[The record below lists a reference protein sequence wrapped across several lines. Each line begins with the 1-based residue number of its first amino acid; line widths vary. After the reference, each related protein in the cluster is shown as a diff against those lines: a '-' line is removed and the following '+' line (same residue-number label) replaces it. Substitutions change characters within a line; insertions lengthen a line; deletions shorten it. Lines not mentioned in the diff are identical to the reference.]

1 MLRRW
6 QGEGSSPSELI
17 KLRKKLSK
25 LDRKLTRLKFKLAE
39 VPRGMTL
46 WFNIQKQIDKFDEER
61 KITRLRIKG
70 YDV

>member
-1 MLRRW
+1 MPRRW

-25 LDRKLTRLKFKLAE
+25 FDRKLTRLRFELAMT
-39 VPRGMTL
+39 PRGMTR
-46 WFNIQKQIDKFDEER
+46 WFNIHKEIEKFDQER

>member
-1 MLRRW
+1 MPRRW

-17 KLRKKLSK
+17 KLRKKLTK
-25 LDRKLTRLKFKLAE
+25 LDRKLTRLRFELME

-46 WFNIQKQIDKFDEER
+46 WFNLQKEIDKFDQER